1 MARMVID
8 EAKWEKL
15 SPLLPAPKGRHAK
28 DDRLFIEAVFWVI
41 RTGAPWRDMPAEFG
55 PWKTVYNRY
64 NRWVK
69 KGHLDTILDG
79 LKKIWPPRHTY
90 D

>member
-1 MARMVID
+1 MARSVIND
-8 EAKWEKL
+8 VSWEKL
-15 SPLLPAPKGRHAK
+15 SPLLPAPKGRHGK
-28 DDRLFIEAVFWVI
+28 DDRLFLEAVYWII
-41 RTGAPWRDMPAEFG
+41 RTGAPWRDLPSEFG

-69 KGHLDTILDG
+69 KGHLDKILED
-79 LKKIWPPRHTY
+79 LKKIWRPRNPY